1 MKKNWLK
8 VCTLLLCFILCFGLL
23 AGCGGKE
30 NSESTGKD
38 EVVIATDT
46 DLKALDPMKNWNSS
60 CYYIYWTVYDRL
72 IGFNEE
78 TGEFEP
84 ELAESWDISDD
95 GMVYTFH
102 LRKDVKWH
110 DGSDFTAE
118 DVKYTVE
125 RGIET
130 GCGIYP
136 SVSHATIIDPYT
148 IEFHMLEPNS
158 LLMDKQWNGDA
169 CIIKKDCGDDVAQN
183 VVGTGAYKIKEWVT
197 GDHLTIEANPDYWGE
212 APKVKTIKFVT
223 MPEANTRLVS
233 VQSGDVDAAPIPAA
247 NVKQAS
253 SDDNLTVLSKESTQ
267 VNYIGLNVNCKPLD
281 NKLVRQAIAYALD
294 KDAMIEAQLEG
305 HGSVANTMVPSSISG
320 HNASIKGYEL
330 NIEKAKELLA
340 QAGYP
345 DGFEIELASVA
356 GKHDLATQVVQS
368 NLKEIGIKVTL
379 KPMDATAFNDYQNT
393 NKAQMFIGYRSSSNA
408 DFYVKIM
415 HSNNIEQGR
424 NAVGYK
430 DADMD
435 KMLNESY
442 VAMGEARDA
451 IYAKI
456 QEKIHDE
463 AVVLPL
469 YTSTVFA
476 VVQKDLK
483 GVDLLSTSGIDFS
496 GIYY

>member
-1 MKKNWLK
+1 M
-8 VCTLLLCFILCFGLL
+8 
-23 AGCGGKE
+23 
-30 NSESTGKD
+30 
-38 EVVIATDT
+38 
-46 DLKALDPMKNWNSS
+46 
-60 CYYIYWTVYDRL
+60 Y
-72 IGFNEE
+72 
-78 TGEFEP
+78 
-84 ELAESWDISDD
+84 
-95 GMVYTFH
+95 
-102 LRKDVKWH
+102 
-110 DGSDFTAE
+110 
-118 DVKYTVE
+118 
-125 RGIET
+125 
-130 GCGIYP
+130 
-136 SVSHATIIDPYT
+136 
-148 IEFHMLEPNS
+148 
-158 LLMDKQWNGDA
+158 
-169 CIIKKDCGDDVAQN
+169 
-183 VVGTGAYKIKEWVT
+183 
-197 GDHLTIEANPDYWGE
+197 
-212 APKVKTIKFVT
+212 
-223 MPEANTRLVS
+223 
-233 VQSGDVDAAPIPAA
+233 

-483 GVDLLSTSGIDFS
+483 GVDLL
-496 GIYY
+496 